1 MKWQIE
7 NQNIYLLQNKVPDGI
22 LTVVFSLE
30 SEYREVDFFHISLG
44 SSSSG
49 IGFGVNT
56 TC

>member
-7 NQNIYLLQNKVPDGI
+7 NQNTYYKIRFQMAYSLF
-22 LTVVFSLE
+22 VFSLE
-30 SEYREVDFFHISLG
+30 SEYREMDFFHISLG

-56 TC
+56 TY